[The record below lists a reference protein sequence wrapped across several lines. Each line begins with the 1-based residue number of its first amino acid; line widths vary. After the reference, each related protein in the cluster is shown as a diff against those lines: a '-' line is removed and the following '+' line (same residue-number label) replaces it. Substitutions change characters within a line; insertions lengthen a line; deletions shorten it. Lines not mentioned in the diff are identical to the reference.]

1 MDEKSRGYKDNLVNL
16 QSKIN
21 RFNEKSLELKE
32 KELKIERER
41 IIDEKTKELNKKGK
55 GKGKMPTSHRQ
66 LEGEFK
72 RFFLHYMDSCGK
84 IDEKAHKKLNQRNMD
99 GKLLLSQKL
108 LR

>member
-41 IIDEKTKELNKKGK
+41 MIDEKTKELNKKRNGK
-55 GKGKMPTSHRQ
+55 GKIPTNHRQ
-66 LEGEFK
+66 LEG
-72 RFFLHYMDSCGK
+72 
-84 IDEKAHKKLNQRNMD
+84 
-99 GKLLLSQKL
+99 
-108 LR
+108 

>member
-41 IIDEKTKELNKKGK
+41 MIDEKTKELNKKRNGK
-55 GKGKMPTSHRQ
+55 GKIPANHRQ
-66 LEGEFK
+66 LEG
-72 RFFLHYMDSCGK
+72 
-84 IDEKAHKKLNQRNMD
+84 
-99 GKLLLSQKL
+99 
-108 LR
+108 